1 MKAFQFVEV
10 QKPAELREVPVPE
23 PGAGQVL
30 IKIGGAGA
38 CHSGPAHPRSTAEAW
53 AETCPL
59 HLRPR
64 ERRMG
69 GPRATGFAKEEADP
83 DGADVIYTASGVSN
97 VPASFVCA
105 DS

>member
-1 MKAFQFVEV
+1 
-10 QKPAELREVPVPE
+10 VPVPE

-38 CHSGPAHPRSTAEAW
+38 CHTRDLHVLEAPPKPGPKRAPFTFGHENAGW
-53 AETCPL
+53 VDQV
-59 HLRPR
+59 
-64 ERRMG
+64 RR
-69 GPRATGFAKEEADP
+69 GFAKEEADP

-105 DS
+105 DSADIRARRASSASLK